1 MIMISILTLPI
12 ITLEMLTRQ
21 MFVRTQVKRNKEMVS
36 NNSLLKMIQEEP

>member
-1 MIMISILTLPI
+1 MISILTLPI

-21 MFVRTQVKRNKEMVS
+21 MFVRTQVKRTKEMVS